1 MNNNV
6 TLQQE
11 DRERRLFLMSF
22 AVAIC
27 QILYFAEWIF
37 VYNMGRDYKVESAR
51 AVRSQIHEV
60 AMIIVA
66 GYNPVIYLTF
76 NKTLREHFCKF
87 YFPPLKRCFRQKVT
101 IQAESTGGCDNA

>member
-27 QILYFAEWIF
+27 QILYFAEWAF
-37 VYNMGRDYKVESAR
+37 VYNMGRDVKDE
-51 AVRSQIHEV
+51 AVRTVRAQIHEV
-60 AMIIVA
+60 AMTLVA

-76 NKTLREHFCKF
+76 NKTLRQHFCQV
-87 YFPPLKRCFRQKVT
+87 YFPPLKRYFGRKVT
-101 IQAESTGGCDNA
+101 TKAESTGGCDNA